1 MLLTLVFRKVSMKSN
16 TSTSNSQELSSASL
30 SSSAVLDTLGSQAN
44 ADELSSVPSSFVI
57 SVLFDQPNTLNN
69 LITANYPSPSGA
81 RRA

>member
-1 MLLTLVFRKVSMKSN
+1 MNNN
-16 TSTSNSQELSSASL
+16 TNTFNSQEFSSSL
-30 SSSAVLDTLGSQAN
+30 PASAVLDT
-44 ADELSSVPSSFVI
+44 SFVI

>member
-1 MLLTLVFRKVSMKSN
+1 MNNN
-16 TSTSNSQELSSASL
+16 TNTFNSQELSSASL
-30 SSSAVLDTLGSQAN
+30 PSPVLGT
-44 ADELSSVPSSFVI
+44 SFVI

>member
-1 MLLTLVFRKVSMKSN
+1 MNSN
-16 TSTSNSQELSSASL
+16 TSSSNSQELSSASL

-57 SVLFDQPNTLNN
+57 SVLFDQPNTLDNLRSNN
-69 LITANYPSPSGA
+69 YTYPSGA